1 MGCLSST
8 SVTEIVN
15 DGEEGDVQ
23 NQSICIVESELGGL
37 VAGWLALVGRTIVKR
52 SEMDVGMCVLHSVR
66 EQWCCG
72 RLKIDQL
79 KTKRP
84 SG

>member
-15 DGEEGDVQ
+15 DEEEEDVQ

-37 VAGWLALVGRTIVKR
+37 AGWLALVGRTIVKR
-52 SEMDVGMCVLHSVR
+52 SEMDGGGMCVLHSVR

-72 RLKIDQL
+72 HLKIDQL

>member
-37 VAGWLALVGRTIVKR
+37 GAGWLWSVER
-52 SEMDVGMCVLHSVR
+52 SSKGPRWMLECVCSI
-66 EQWCCG
+66 QFG
-72 RLKIDQL
+72 S
-79 KTKRP
+79 
-84 SG
+84 SGVAGV